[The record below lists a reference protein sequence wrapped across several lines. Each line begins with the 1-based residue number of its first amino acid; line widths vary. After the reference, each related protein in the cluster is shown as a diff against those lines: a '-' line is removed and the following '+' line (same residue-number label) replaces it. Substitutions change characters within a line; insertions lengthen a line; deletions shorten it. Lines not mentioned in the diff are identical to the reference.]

1 MKTTL
6 ALTAALMLLAVST
19 GIGQSDVIIKK
30 HALEI
35 RDQNNVRQGVTPPS
49 QPTQPAAQPAT
60 RPAMQPATTT
70 ANPTPV
76 QQALARVRADLA
88 AIQANSQVTP
98 EQKQQLAKDLLATAQ
113 SANKPTAATV
123 AALANDLSAAFAQKP
138 LPETDCNRLLTD
150 LAAVLNPA
158 NIQSAQMQ
166 AIFADIQAIFQVN
179 GLSRKDAMR
188 IADDAKAIA
197 AETKR

>member
-1 MKTTL
+1 MKTRL
-6 ALTAALMLLAVST
+6 ALTAALMLLAIST

-30 HALEI
+30 RAQEI

-49 QPTQPAAQPAT
+49 QSTQPAT
-60 RPAMQPATTT
+60 QPATTP
-70 ANPTPV
+70 ANLTPV
-76 QQALARVRADLA
+76 QQSLARVRADLT

-113 SANKPTAATV
+113 GANKPSAATV
-123 AALANDLSAAFAQKP
+123 AALANDLAAAFAQKP
-138 LPETDCNRLLTD
+138 LPETERNRLLSD

-179 GLSRKDAMR
+179 GLPRKDAVK